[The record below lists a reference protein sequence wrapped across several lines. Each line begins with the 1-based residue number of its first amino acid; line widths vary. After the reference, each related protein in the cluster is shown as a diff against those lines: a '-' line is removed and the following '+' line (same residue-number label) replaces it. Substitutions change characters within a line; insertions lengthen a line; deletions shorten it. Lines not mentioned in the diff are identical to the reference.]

1 MSEDKQEFIRQI
13 RDALAHLYDTA
24 HLQEH
29 PLCRMFLSDMPLGAV
44 SNAQALRRVLLDA
57 IEQLR
62 PSAHVPYGDREWRPY
77 RVLFG
82 RYVQRLPTLSVL
94 DELAISD
101 RQYQREHAKALRALT
116 GFLGDR
122 VDAGHTAGEGPS
134 PASDSLEYPTGH
146 RAFRERPTGR
156 MAPSFGS
163 NSLSTAVRTLVAGA
177 RPEALDGE
185 ELIRSAIE
193 AVDRL
198 ASSRSVR
205 VDLKY
210 KASVALIYGD
220 RGLLRQILL
229 NILSYLLAQF
239 ASALP
244 GAERTDAE
252 NETLSVL
259 VESLNEEMHV
269 TIARHPPHSTETIKL
284 AKGASPRLDLS
295 EQLVKAIGGR
305 FWVEGETIHLGLP
318 LQRKVLLVVDD
329 NRDVIEMFKRFLA
342 DGRFKVLG
350 AQTAEQA
357 LALAKET
364 RPFLIML
371 DVMMPAHDGWE
382 VLQSLKHNPA
392 TGDIPIVICSILDEP
407 ELALSLGADDYIR
420 KPVTQKKLL
429 HLLARW
435 ENGTAKAL

>member
-1 MSEDKQEFIRQI
+1 MSEDKQEFIRQV

-122 VDAGHTAGEGPS
+122 ADADHTAGQGTS
-134 PASDSLEYPTGH
+134 PASD
-146 RAFRERPTGR
+146 FRERPAGR
-156 MAPSFGS
+156 RAHSFGS
-163 NSLSTAVRTLVAGA
+163 NGLSTAVRTLVAGA

-198 ASSRSVR
+198 ASSRSVQ

-210 KASVALIYGD
+210 EAGVALIYGD

-239 ASALP
+239 ASALPGADSTSALP

-269 TIARHPPHSTETIKL
+269 TIARHPPYSTEPIKL

-329 NRDVIEMFKRFLA
+329 NRDVIEMFKSFLA

-364 RPFLIML
+364 HPFLIML

-435 ENGTAKAL
+435 ENGTTKAH